1 MAFHV
6 PTPLIKARSRMAALL
21 SSSSPLFSSSSNN
34 SNITTASTSASCG
47 VNKHY
52 SLSLSFGS
60 SSSSCASYGGFCS
73 CGGAESAPSISSS
86 AQARPLQQSSSS
98 SSACFASPD
107 YSFSSISSASGG
119 DRGYLFSSAFAS
131 PAPAA
136 SGAFGSAR
144 RAPMT
149 TNASSATAPTDAK
162 SVHDFTVKDI
172 NGEEVDLS
180 KYKGKVLLIVNVASA
195 CGLTKANYTELT
207 EIYSELKEAGL
218 EILAFPCNQF
228 GGQEPG
234 SNEQIKEFA
243 CTRYKAEFPIFNK
256 VDVNGPNTAPLYQF
270 LKKSKGGGIL
280 GDNIKWNFGKF
291 LVNQDGVVVERYA
304 PTTSPKTIQGD
315 IKKLLDSP
323 PAESSESIP
332 PVLPPAS

>member
-6 PTPLIKARSRMAALL
+6 PSPLIKARSRMAALL
-21 SSSSPLFSSSSNN
+21 SSSSPLFSSSSN
-34 SNITTASTSASCG
+34 SNITITTASTSASCG
-47 VNKHY
+47 VNKRY
-52 SLSLSFGS
+52 SLSVSFGS
-60 SSSSCASYGGFCS
+60 SSSSCASSGGFCG

-86 AQARPLQQSSSS
+86 ARVLQRSSSS
-98 SSACFASPD
+98 SSACFASAD
-107 YSFSSISSASGG
+107 YSFVSPSASGG

-162 SVHDFTVKDI
+162 SVHDFTVKNI

-243 CTRYKAEFPIFNK
+243 CTRYKAEFPIFDK

-270 LKKSKGGGIL
+270 LKKSKGGGLL

-315 IKKLLDSP
+315 IKKLLDAP
-323 PAESSESIP
+323 PAESSEAIP
-332 PVLPPAS
+332 PVLPPA